1 VSVEIERIFYEPP
14 ARPTAIPVA
23 PPVVAPTGVEVT
35 LDGRTVTVPAG
46 STILDACRA
55 EGIDLPTL
63 CFLESLTPVNV
74 CRLCVVEVTG
84 SRVLVPACS
93 RRVEPGMEV
102 QTGSERVRHS
112 RKLVL
117 ELLGSSV
124 DLSLAPGVAGL
135 MDEYGADPTRFGSP
149 APPSEAGAR
158 EARQPGRH
166 HPPTGA
172 FAETVAQPVKTDND
186 LYVRDYTRCILCYA
200 CVEACGT
207 DAQNTFAIAVAG
219 RGFDARISTEYD
231 APLTSSACVYCGNCI
246 GVCPTGA
253 LMFRSEHEMRAAGT
267 WDEAAQVATDTIC
280 PYCGV
285 GCTLT
290 LHVQDNSVVKVTSPM
305 DSSVAEGHLCIK
317 GRFGFQFVQERPGP

>member
-1 VSVEIERIFYEPP
+1 MSAEIERIFYEPP
-14 ARPTAIPVA
+14 ARPSAIPAAPEVA
-23 PPVVAPTGVEVT
+23 TPPSVEIT
-35 LDGRTVTVPAG
+35 LDGSAIAVPAG

-55 EGIDLPTL
+55 AGIDVPTL
-63 CFLESLTPVNV
+63 CYLESLAPVNV
-74 CRLCVVEVTG
+74 CRICVVEVTG

-93 RRVEPGMEV
+93 RRVEAGMEV

-124 DLSLAPGVAGL
+124 DLSIAPGVAE
-135 MDEYGADPTRFGSP
+135 MMAEYEADPARFGPPMSP
-149 APPSEAGAR
+149 ANAGDI
-158 EARQPGRH
+158 EARHPGH
-166 HPPTGA
+166 HEPPGGDQ
-172 FAETVAQPVKTDND
+172 AETAARPVKVDND
-186 LYVRDYTRCILCYA
+186 LYVRDYSRCILCYK

-267 WDEAAQVATDTIC
+267 WDETAQFATDTIC

-290 LHVQDNSVVKVTSPM
+290 LHVQDNRVVKVTSPM
-305 DSSVAEGHLCIK
+305 DSSVTEGHLCIK
-317 GRFGFQFVQERPGP
+317 GRFGFAFVQERPRP